1 MNQRASRPYRKKAAQ
16 VGLIIGL
23 LVCVLVL
30 PACLTAEET
39 DAVLE
44 TQENISTLE
53 IETSIPRTVVPF
65 TPNPTATLQTIPTL
79 TLTNSP
85 TSSPTETPTITLT
98 PDPYAV
104 YTIEHLLQRNYG
116 DSGQITVVEA
126 LAENDY
132 FTRYLFSY
140 PSDGLTIYGFLNVP
154 QSRDAQ
160 KDNQNPSL
168 ETYPVVIA
176 LHGYID
182 PEIYNTIDYTTRYAD
197 SLAREG
203 YMVFHPNLRGYPP
216 SDDGDNLFR
225 VGMAVDVLNL
235 ISLVVNQAG
244 QPGVLERA
252 DGSKIG
258 LWGHSMGGGIS
269 TRVMTVSPDVD
280 AVVLYGAMSGD
291 DQANFERIYNYF
303 SSGTRGLEEL
313 DAPSEAF
320 KLISPINYLD
330 RVKAAVSI
338 HHGKQDPDVPLAWSL
353 DLCRRLRDLKVQVE
367 CFTYEGQAHTFHGE
381 GDLFLM
387 QRNVLF
393 FNRYLKEGD

>member
-1 MNQRASRPYRKKAAQ
+1 
-16 VGLIIGL
+16 
-23 LVCVLVL
+23 
-30 PACLTAEET
+30 
-39 DAVLE
+39 
-44 TQENISTLE
+44 
-53 IETSIPRTVVPF
+53 
-65 TPNPTATLQTIPTL
+65 
-79 TLTNSP
+79 
-85 TSSPTETPTITLT
+85 
-98 PDPYAV
+98 
-104 YTIEHLLQRNYG
+104 
-116 DSGQITVVEA
+116 
-126 LAENDY
+126 
-132 FTRYLFSY
+132 
-140 PSDGLTIYGFLNVP
+140 
-154 QSRDAQ
+154 
-160 KDNQNPSL
+160 
-168 ETYPVVIA
+168 
-176 LHGYID
+176 
-182 PEIYNTIDYTTRYAD
+182 
-197 SLAREG
+197 
-203 YMVFHPNLRGYPP
+203 MVFHPNLRGYPP

-313 DAPSEAF
+313 DAPPEAF

-353 DLCRRLRDLKVQVE
+353 DLCRRLRDLQVQVE

-381 GDLFLM
+381 GDLLLM